1 MKYGYH
7 DYSWREGKES
17 WTKFCNSVVMF
28 NIDGFQSFMRR
39 KTLDN
44 KDMEM
49 LEALEEM
56 VKMMKE
62 HAEEITRKN

>member
-1 MKYGYH
+1 MKFGYY
-7 DYSWREGKES
+7 DSSWREGKS
-17 WTKFCNSVVMF
+17 TWDKFCSSVVTF
-28 NIDGFQSFMRR
+28 NRESFQPFMRR

-56 VKMMKE
+56 VKMMRE
-62 HAEEITRKN
+62 HADKINKQN